1 MATIKSRML
10 SKEDEAATEEVE
22 VRRED
27 QEKINKFSRLHQRE
41 FALEESLKQK
51 QKDKEDLEEIVTELE
66 ELELM
71 DEDARIPYKIGD
83 SFFTLTLPEVQELVE
98 GSKTRIEIDVEKVE
112 GMLNGLRE
120 EMSELKVALYGRFGR
135 SINLE
140 T

>member
-1 MATIKSRML
+1 MQRRML
-10 SKEDEAATEEVE
+10 TKEEEAATEDIE

-41 FALEESLKQK
+41 STLEEQLKQK
-51 QKDKEDLEEIVTELE
+51 QKDKEDLEEINTELE

-71 DEDARIPYKIGD
+71 DEDSKIPYKIGD
-83 SFFTLTLPEVQELVE
+83 SFFTLPLPEVQELVS
-98 GSKTRIEIDVEKVE
+98 GSTAKIEEDVSKLEEKISTI
-112 GMLNGLRE
+112 RE
-120 EMSELKVALYGRFGR
+120 EMSELKVALYARFGR